1 MSFSERLRAKVAK
14 HAEKASMGERE
25 KYLET
30 ARPNDPTH
38 ENIPLLSARADHD
51 DGGLVPVVVA
61 NEQHPTVRE
70 LRSGALAM
78 CFKMIQLVAV
88 LAAVGF
94 VVFWAQ
100 PVRCSS
106 EETSGTNSPAE
117 CQRNALLQPTSLD
130 PDAALDPD
138 IVRKLLP
145 PCNACGS
152 AYDGMCDEA
161 DPTVPDASQ
170 GLCPAG
176 TDGYDCIVADQARS
190 AILSASSTGSIDA
203 QSVVLL
209 VLGYG
214 WFVLAPTVL
223 CCAYGFSC
231 CTSKCDGLLFS
242 AIPM

>member
-1 MSFSERLRAKVAK
+1 
-14 HAEKASMGERE
+14 MGERE

-130 PDAALDPD
+130 PDATRIGGYIVFTSAKLTRMRIDPAMPGQ
-138 IVRKLLP
+138 R
-145 PCNACGS
+145 
-152 AYDGMCDEA
+152 
-161 DPTVPDASQ
+161 
-170 GLCPAG
+170 
-176 TDGYDCIVADQARS
+176 
-190 AILSASSTGSIDA
+190 IDHR
-203 QSVVLL
+203 
-209 VLGYG
+209 
-214 WFVLAPTVL
+214 
-223 CCAYGFSC
+223 
-231 CTSKCDGLLFS
+231 
-242 AIPM
+242 I